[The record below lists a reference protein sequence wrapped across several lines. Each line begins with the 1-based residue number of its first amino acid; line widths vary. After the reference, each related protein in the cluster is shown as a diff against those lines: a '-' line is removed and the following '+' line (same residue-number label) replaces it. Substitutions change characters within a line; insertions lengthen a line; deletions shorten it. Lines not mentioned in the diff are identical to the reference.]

1 MTEHKP
7 KSAAELRKF
16 GFVMT
21 AAWSLIGALLW
32 WRGKA
37 AASWFLGLAAVF
49 LVPALLY
56 PLALAPV
63 ERAWMKVA
71 ELISAVM
78 TRVVLTL
85 TFFLIITPLAV
96 IRRLMGH
103 DTLGLRPDRAAL
115 TYWVPV
121 EPDGPAGRPDKPY

>member
-1 MTEHKP
+1 MTEQAP
-7 KSAAELRKF
+7 KSARELRKF

-21 AAWSLIGALLW
+21 AAWSIIGALLW

-37 AASWFLGLAAVF
+37 AAPWFLGLAVLF
-49 LVPALLY
+49 LVPALVY
-56 PLALAPV
+56 PLALGPV

-71 ELISAVM
+71 EIISAVM
-78 TRVVLTL
+78 TRVILTL

-96 IRRLMGH
+96 IRRVMGQ
-103 DTLGLRPDRAAL
+103 DTLGLRPDRSAH